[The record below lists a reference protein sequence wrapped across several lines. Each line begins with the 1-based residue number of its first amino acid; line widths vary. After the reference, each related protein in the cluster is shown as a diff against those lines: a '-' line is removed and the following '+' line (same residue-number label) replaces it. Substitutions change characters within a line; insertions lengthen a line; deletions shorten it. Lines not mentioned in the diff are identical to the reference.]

1 MFVSLQTYHSIQI
14 AVRFLVKPVKY
25 LLQNGCIFILTER
38 FCQDSVEEYFGIE
51 RQLGRR
57 NDNPDIAKFGYNDN
71 TI

>member
-1 MFVSLQTYHSIQI
+1 MFVSLQTYSIQI